1 MKKKLKSGNAET
13 LKSGNAEKLKSAGS
27 LLPPGNPNFRKW
39 RDQLN
44 PLRGL
49 TIKRAVT
56 LLEQAQRGI
65 MADYQWTCRLMERRF
80 PDLSALIS
88 RRISA
93 LMEMDWEIK
102 TVTPE
107 EGDPEAEASV

>member
-49 TIKRAVT
+49 TIKRSHS
-56 LLEQAQRGI
+56 L
-65 MADYQWTCRLMERRF
+65 
-80 PDLSALIS
+80 S
-88 RRISA
+88 RRNAGSWRITSGLA
-93 LMEMDWEIK
+93 
-102 TVTPE
+102 
-107 EGDPEAEASV
+107 A